1 MYFNYIVHMRIIKFF
16 LLLTFLFSIADSH
29 AQCNNS
35 LIDSC
40 KTKLGETIYLKHFK
54 LRFSKAPKRGKAS
67 VANFS
72 VYLNKGTDYTFT
84 VANDKNQKGEAIVKL
99 YDDFRFYGSNEKRK
113 SKDLAP
119 AFKFLCSKTGIYYLT
134 IQYKDGEAGCSV
146 VMLSMEPKKK
156 KYDWDKMDKNPE

>member
-1 MYFNYIVHMRIIKFF
+1 MRIIKLF
-16 LLLTFLFSIADSH
+16 LLITLVFTITDSF

-40 KTKLGETIYLKHFK
+40 RAKLGETIYLKHFK
-54 LRFSKAPKRGKAS
+54 LRFAKAKKRGNPS
-67 VANFS
+67 MANFS

-84 VANDKNQKGEAIVKL
+84 IANDKTLKGEAIVKL
-99 YDDFRFYGSNEKRK
+99 YDDFRFFGSNEKKK

-119 AFKFLCSKTGIYYLT
+119 AFKFLCSKTGIYYIT

-146 VMLSMEPKKK
+146 VMLSMKPKKK
-156 KYDWDKMDKNPE
+156 KYDWDKMEKKAE